1 MARFVLE
8 IGVEEMPARFLSSLA
23 KELKDLFFQKLQD
36 TKIQFS
42 DVSSYATP
50 RRLVVYIND
59 LAPFQDEE
67 EQVIIGPPVKIALDE
82 NNKPTR
88 AGSGFARSQG
98 VDIEDTFVLDTDKG
112 QYLAVRKK
120 IGGAATYDILPEI
133 CVQVISALT
142 FPKKM
147 RWAGDFTFG
156 RPIRWLLALMDD
168 KEVKFQVADLESG
181 QLTYGHRV
189 MGPGPFTVNSARD
202 YFQIIESQGRVVLDF
217 ENRKKIIREQGDK
230 LATEVNGQVA
240 WKSTLLDQVANLVE
254 YPEPVL
260 GRFDPEYLELPQ
272 EVLLTSMETH
282 QKSFGLRD
290 ENGRL
295 LPYFLTII
303 NIDPEDLD
311 LVRKG
316 WERVLKARLED
327 ARFFWEA
334 DCRTPLKV
342 WLDELEKVIF
352 LAPLG
357 SMGDKSRRLQRLAAH
372 LAGLIFPDMEKD
384 LARAGRL
391 AKTDLVSEMVGEFP
405 DLQGIMGGIYARLK
419 GESEA
424 VSRAVSEHYL
434 PAGQD
439 SPIPQSKE
447 GALLAIA
454 DKIDTMVGCFGLKMI
469 PTGAADPYAL
479 RRQALGV
486 IRIILG
492 HDLFLSLSELIDY
505 TFAGYENVE
514 WKISFEELKQELLN
528 FFGQRLKAYWT
539 GQGYATRVVD
549 AVLGAGFDNIK
560 IAFVRLKA
568 LADFSQKSYFEQAVL
583 TFKRAD
589 NIIRKQ
595 GEKLGEKFTGDFNF
609 SLLEEPAEKNLA
621 EKIGDLV
628 PVWEKLWLDQDFAGL
643 FELLLELRPVVDE
656 FFDHVMV
663 MCEDKDLRLNRLNLL
678 FALTSRLSKLADFSA
693 LQV

>member
-59 LAPFQDEE
+59 LAPYQDEE
-67 EQVIIGPPVKIALDE
+67 EQVITGPPVKIALDE

>member
-59 LAPFQDEE
+59 LAPYQDEE
-67 EQVIIGPPVKIALDE
+67 EQVITGPPVKIALDE

-240 WKSTLLDQVANLVE
+240 WKSPLLDQVANLVE

>member
-59 LAPFQDEE
+59 LAPYQDEE
-67 EQVIIGPPVKIALDE
+67 EQVITGPPVKIALDE

-303 NIDPEDLD
+303 NIEPEDLD

-334 DCRTPLKV
+334 DCKTPLKV

>member
-59 LAPFQDEE
+59 LAPYQDEE

-334 DCRTPLKV
+334 DCKTPLKV

>member
-59 LAPFQDEE
+59 LAPYQDEE
-67 EQVIIGPPVKIALDE
+67 EQVITGPPVKIALDE

-334 DCRTPLKV
+334 DCKTPLKV

>member
-628 PVWEKLWLDQDFAGL
+628 QVWEKLWLDQDFAGL

>member
-59 LAPFQDEE
+59 LAPYQDEE
-67 EQVIIGPPVKIALDE
+67 EQVITGPPVKIALDE

-621 EKIGDLV
+621 EKINGLV
-628 PVWEKLWLDQDFAGL
+628 PVWEKLWLDKDFAGL

>member
-59 LAPFQDEE
+59 LAPYQDEE

-549 AVLGAGFDNIK
+549 AVLGAGFDHIW
-560 IAFVRLKA
+560 IAFARLKA
-568 LADFSQKSYFEQAVL
+568 LARFSRKDYFEQAVL
-583 TFKRAD
+583 TFKRVG

>member
-1 MARFVLE
+1 MAQFVLE
-8 IGVEEMPARFLSSLA
+8 IGTEEMPARFLLGLA
-23 KELKDLFFQKLQD
+23 QEIKDLFSQRLNAE
-36 TKIQFS
+36 KIKF
-42 DVSSYATP
+42 DGLDSYVTP
-50 RRLVVYIND
+50 RRLVVYISD
-59 LAPFQDEE
+59 LAPCQDEE
-67 EQVIIGPPVKIALDE
+67 EQVITGPPVKIALDE
-82 NNKPTR
+82 NDKPTK
-88 AGSGFARSQG
+88 AGLGFARSQG
-98 VDIEDTFVLDTDKG
+98 VDIQDTFVLETDKG
-112 QYLAVRKK
+112 KYLAVRKK
-120 IGGAATYDILPEI
+120 VGGADTYDILPEI

-156 RPIRWLLALMDD
+156 RPIRWILALMDD
-168 KEVKFQVADLESG
+168 KIVKFKIADVESN

-189 MGPGPFTVNSARD
+189 LGPGPFTVGSAGD
-202 YFQIIESQGRVVLDF
+202 YFQLIENQGRVVLDF
-217 ENRKKIIREQGDK
+217 EKRKEIIRQKGDE
-230 LATEVNGQVA
+230 LASEVNGQIA
-240 WKSTLLDQVANLVE
+240 WKEDLLNQVANLVE

-260 GRFDPEYLELPQ
+260 GRFDSKYLELPQ

-290 ENGRL
+290 EQGQL
-295 LPYFLTII
+295 LPYFLTTI
-303 NIDPEDLD
+303 NIEPEDLD
-311 LVRKG
+311 LIRKG

-334 DCRTPLKV
+334 DCKTPLNV

-372 LAGLIFPDMEKD
+372 LAELTSPDLEKD

-391 AKTDLVSEMVGEFP
+391 AKADLVSEMVGEFP

-419 GESEA
+419 GESEV
-424 VSRAVSEHYL
+424 VSRAVAEQYL
-434 PAGQD
+434 PTGHN
-439 SPIPQSKE
+439 SPIPRTRE
-447 GALLAIA
+447 GALLAMA
-454 DKIDTMVGCFGLKMI
+454 DKMDTLIGCFGLKMI

-492 HDLFLSLSELIDY
+492 HNLSLSLSELIDY
-505 TFAGYENVE
+505 TFAGYDNVE
-514 WKISFEELKQELLN
+514 WKLSFEDLKQELIN

-539 GQGYATRVVD
+539 GQDYPTKVVD
-549 AVLGAGFDNIK
+549 AVLGAGFDHIWT
-560 IAFVRLKA
+560 AFARLKA
-568 LADFSQKSYFEQAVL
+568 LVKFAQQNYFEQAVL

-595 GEKLGEKFTGDFNF
+595 GEKLGEELTGDFEL

-621 EKIGDLV
+621 EKINELV
-628 PVWEKLWLDQDFAGL
+628 PVWEKLWADEDFTGL

-663 MCEDKDLRLNRLNLL
+663 MCEDKKLRLNRLNLL
-678 FALTSRLSKLADFSA
+678 FALTSRLSRLADFSA

>member
-1 MARFVLE
+1 M
-8 IGVEEMPARFLSSLA
+8 
-23 KELKDLFFQKLQD
+23 
-36 TKIQFS
+36 
-42 DVSSYATP
+42 
-50 RRLVVYIND
+50 
-59 LAPFQDEE
+59 
-67 EQVIIGPPVKIALDE
+67 IIGPPVKIALDE

-334 DCRTPLKV
+334 DCKTPLKV

>member
-595 GEKLGEKFTGDFNF
+595 GEKLGEDLTGDFDL

>member
-59 LAPFQDEE
+59 LAPYQDEE

>member
-59 LAPFQDEE
+59 LAPYQDEE
-67 EQVIIGPPVKIALDE
+67 EQVITGPPVKIALDE

-595 GEKLGEKFTGDFNF
+595 GEKLGEDLTGDFDL

>member
-1 MARFVLE
+1 M
-8 IGVEEMPARFLSSLA
+8 
-23 KELKDLFFQKLQD
+23 
-36 TKIQFS
+36 
-42 DVSSYATP
+42 
-50 RRLVVYIND
+50 
-59 LAPFQDEE
+59 
-67 EQVIIGPPVKIALDE
+67 
-82 NNKPTR
+82 
-88 AGSGFARSQG
+88 
-98 VDIEDTFVLDTDKG
+98 
-112 QYLAVRKK
+112 
-120 IGGAATYDILPEI
+120 
-133 CVQVISALT
+133 
-142 FPKKM
+142 
-147 RWAGDFTFG
+147 
-156 RPIRWLLALMDD
+156 
-168 KEVKFQVADLESG
+168 
-181 QLTYGHRV
+181 
-189 MGPGPFTVNSARD
+189 
-202 YFQIIESQGRVVLDF
+202 VLDF

-419 GESEA
+419 GESEV
-424 VSRAVSEHYL
+424 VSRAVTEQYL

-447 GALLAIA
+447 GALLEIA
-454 DKIDTMVGCFGLKMI
+454 DKMDTLIGCFGLKMI

-479 RRQALGV
+479 RRQALGG
-486 IRIILG
+486 IGIILG

-595 GEKLGEKFTGDFNF
+595 GEKLGEDLTGDFDL